1 MTIDS
6 NTTELLTVDQV
17 AKLLNISKT
26 SIYRLVSS
34 RLIPF
39 YKLGHNLRF
48 RKDDIEEFMNKNY
61 VESIT

>member
-17 AKLLNISKT
+17 SNILNVSKT
-26 SIYRLVSS
+26 SVYRLVSS
-34 RLIPF
+34 RSLPF

-48 RKDDIEEFMNKNY
+48 RKDDVLEFMNKNY
-61 VESIT
+61 VESIS

>member
-17 AKLLNISKT
+17 SKVLNVSKT
-26 SIYRLVSS
+26 SVYRLVSS
-34 RLIPF
+34 RSLPF

-48 RKDDIEEFMNKNY
+48 RKDDVLEFMNKNY
-61 VESIT
+61 VESIS